1 VRITS
6 TSSYAVM
13 RDSLGASLSR
23 VSDLQSQLGTMRRI
37 NKPSDDP
44 VGSSTALRYRAYEAD
59 QASYSQ
65 SADDALTRL
74 SGSDTA
80 LQDMSSAL
88 RRVRELSISAANTS
102 LSPEARESIAAE
114 VDALRGELTTLANSA
129 HGGQALFGG
138 HAGTAVTRAE
148 DGTWSYSGDDGQVQR
163 RVAQGTVLAV
173 NIDGRAAFGFD
184 QPAGEDLL
192 SVVDRLAAATRSGDL
207 AALSTGQAAL
217 AGRTTGVLRA
227 LASTGA
233 KVNAVEAARARG
245 EQFVERDTAE
255 RSAIEDIDLAEAIQ
269 QLTAAQTGYQAA
281 LGAVAKANM
290 PSLAD
295 FLR

>member
-1 VRITS
+1 MRITS
-6 TSSYAVM
+6 TSTYAVM
-13 RDSLGASLSR
+13 RDSLGTSLSR
-23 VSDLQSQLGTMRRI
+23 VADLQSQLGTMRRI

-74 SGSDTA
+74 AGSDTA

-88 RRVRELSISAANTS
+88 RRVRELAISAANTS
-102 LSPEARESIAAE
+102 LSPEARESVAAE
-114 VDALRGELTTLANSA
+114 MEALRDELATLANSG
-129 HGGQALFGG
+129 HNGQALFGG
-138 HAGTAVTRAE
+138 HAGTAVARGE
-148 DGTWSYSGDDGQVQR
+148 DGSWGYSGDDGQVQR

-173 NIDGRAAFGFD
+173 NIDGRSAFGFD
-184 QPAGEDLL
+184 QPPGEDLL
-192 SVVDRLAAATRSGDL
+192 SVVDRLAVATRSGDL
-207 AALSTGQAAL
+207 AALGAGQTAL
-217 AGRTTGVLRA
+217 AERTTGVLRA

-233 KVNAVEAARARG
+233 RVNAVEAARARG
-245 EQFVERDTAE
+245 EQFVERVTAE
-255 RSAIEDIDLAEAIQ
+255 RSAIEDIDLAEAIL

-281 LGAVAKANM
+281 LGAVAKANL

>member
-1 VRITS
+1 MRITS
-6 TSSYAVM
+6 TSSYATM
-13 RDSLGASLSR
+13 RDSLATSLSR
-23 VSDLQSQLGTMRRI
+23 VNDLQSQLGTMRRI

-59 QASYSQ
+59 QESYSQ

-74 SGSDTA
+74 AGSDTA
-80 LQDMSSAL
+80 LQDASSAV
-88 RRVRELSISAANTS
+88 RRVRELAIQATNTS
-102 LSPEARESIAAE
+102 LSPSAREALGAQM
-114 VDALRGELTTLANSA
+114 DALREELVGLANSA
-129 HGGQALFGG
+129 HAGQALFGG
-138 HAGTAVTRAE
+138 HATSAVGRAA
-148 DGTWSYSGDDGQVQR
+148 DGTWAYTGDDGQVQR
-163 RVAQGTVLAV
+163 RVAQGSVLAT

-207 AALSTGQAAL
+207 AALGTGQTAL
-217 AGRTTGVLRA
+217 ADRTTGVLRA
-227 LASTGA
+227 LSSTGA

-245 EQFVERDTAE
+245 EQFVERITAE
-255 RSAIEDIDLAEAIQ
+255 RSAIEDIDLAEAIL